1 MRSLSRAGAACLA
14 ALLLAF
20 LAGPVRAAATAADI
34 EARVAPLAASRGGY
48 VRGLAIASGD
58 LLPRFYAARGHAPAW
73 SDPARVAELLDLL
86 ATAPA
91 HGLATVDY
99 NLDTLR
105 ALWAGGAVAA
115 DPAAA
120 ADLDLLLTES
130 LVRFGYH
137 QRFGKVNP
145 KRLEP
150 DWNFSRRYR
159 AGQDPLST
167 LTAAVAAPSLRGFLA
182 DWIQRQPLYPVLQQ
196 KLADYRA
203 IAARGGWPEVPAG
216 PTLRVGDE
224 DARVAVLRERLRVTG
239 DLAAGAPAPV
249 SAGLFD
255 APLLVAVQAFQ
266 ERHALTADGIVGPG
280 TLAALNVPVAARID
294 QLRLTLERARWV
306 VDDTPGEVIVVNIAG
321 AEVFVARDG
330 AVTWWRRAV
339 VGKEARQTPV
349 FRGTMTYLELNPT
362 WTIPPTILRQ
372 DVLPKVRRNRG
383 WLAANNIRVLDLKG
397 RPVDP
402 AAVDWNARSFPYLL
416 RQEAGPDNPLGLI
429 KLMFPN
435 RHDVY
440 LHDTPARASIFA
452 QSRRTFSSGCIRV
465 EDPFELAAIVLDE
478 PERWT
483 AAGLRASLADG
494 KTRRVTLKRPWPVL
508 LLYWTAAL
516 DAAGRVRFLPDV
528 YGRDPAVLA
537 ALDGDV
543 RLEFPAE

>member
-1 MRSLSRAGAACLA
+1 MRSLSRACRAWLA
-14 ALLLAF
+14 GLLLA
-20 LAGPVRAAATAADI
+20 LATGPALAAATAAAI
-34 EARVAPLAASRGGY
+34 EARVATLADGRGGY
-48 VRGLAIASGD
+48 VRGLPVASGD
-58 LLPRFYAARGHAPAW
+58 LLPRFYAARGYAPAW

-167 LTAAVAAPSLRGFLA
+167 LAAAVAAPSLGGFLA
-182 DWIQRQPLYPVLQQ
+182 DWVQRQPLYPVLQQ
-196 KLADYRA
+196 KLAEYRG

-216 PTLRVGDE
+216 ATLRVGDR

-239 DLAAGAPAPV
+239 DLAAEAPAPV
-249 SAGLFD
+249 FADLFD

-266 ERHALTADGIVGPG
+266 ERHALAADGIVGPG

-306 VDDTPGEVIVVNIAG
+306 GDDTPGEVVVVNIAG

-330 AVTWWRRAV
+330 VVTWWRRAV

-349 FRGTMTYLELNPT
+349 FRGTMSYLELNPT

-372 DVLPKVRRNRG
+372 DVLPKVRRDRG
-383 WLAANNIRVLDLKG
+383 YLAANHIRVLDLKG

-402 AAVDWNARSFPYLL
+402 GAVDWNARSFPYVL
-416 RQEAGPDNPLGLI
+416 RQDAGPDNPLGLI

-483 AAGLRASLADG
+483 AASLRASLADG
-494 KTRRVTLKRPWPVL
+494 KTRRVSLKRPWPVL

-516 DAAGRVRFLPDV
+516 DARGRVRFLPDV